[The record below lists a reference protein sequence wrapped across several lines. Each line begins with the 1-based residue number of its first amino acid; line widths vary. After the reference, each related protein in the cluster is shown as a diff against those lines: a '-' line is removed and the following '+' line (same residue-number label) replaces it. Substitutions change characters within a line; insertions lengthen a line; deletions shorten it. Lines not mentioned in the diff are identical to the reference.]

1 MKKMPFLIIISLIL
15 FACSDN
21 KEKKSILNLD
31 LNPQKIEKI
40 QNHFEGNLTC
50 IDTKSENLKIA
61 KFAKLIKKAE
71 EGDKRL
77 IYLMHQYLELVFR
90 QNEYQNL
97 EYKLAE
103 AGDISSQHMFIN
115 IADEKN
121 KSKLIKQWYFEDYM
135 EVEKYII
142 NPKSL
147 PMPQNILDEI
157 IKKANH
163 NNLVAMYILQEYYLT
178 IDKKKYIFWLKKLAN
193 SGDISAQHSLI
204 FDAPKWE
211 RWKLAKKYHLELD
224 YFMSF
229 HLELLNKGIIE
240 YRDDD
245 PKGVFF
251 DENGSVIKY
260 E

>member
-1 MKKMPFLIIISLIL
+1 MRKMPFLIIISLIL
-15 FACSDN
+15 FACSNN
-21 KEKKSILNLD
+21 KEKKSISNLD
-31 LNPQKIEKI
+31 LNTQKIEEI
-40 QNHFEGNLTC
+40 QNSFEANSTC
-50 IDTKSENLKIA
+50 IDIKGENLKIA
-61 KFAKLIKKAE
+61 KFDELVKKAE
-71 EGDKRL
+71 AGDKRL
-77 IYLMHQYLELVFR
+77 MHLLYKYAELVSR

-103 AGDISSQHMFIN
+103 ADEMSARYMFIH
-115 IADEKN
+115 IADEKD
-121 KSKLIKQWYFEDYM
+121 KAKLIKQWHFEDYM

-147 PMPQNILDEI
+147 PMPQNMLDKI

-193 SGDISAQHSLI
+193 SGDISAQNSLI
-204 FDAPKWE
+204 FDSPKRE
-211 RWKLAKKYHLELD
+211 GWKLAKKYHLEFD
-224 YFMSF
+224 YFMGR

-251 DENGSVIKY
+251 DENGSVINF